1 MTSLGIAPEAQLV
14 IMKVFDQ
21 GGNCYF
27 DYLIAAIED
36 AITLGVD
43 CANLSLGL
51 SSGPYYYEG
60 VTEVYDAATAAGISV
75 CVSAGNDGFTGIE
88 SLWGDE
94 QIKST
99 SVSSGTLG
107 MPGTFDSVLTVAS
120 AENEGVKWFF
130 ATGVL
135 GWYNKR
141 QGSDQYMNVSE
152 IENVPEGKG
161 FYENLR
167 PTEDLVGGT
176 YGYTESIKNSNGQIV
191 YVPFEG
197 GQRRLHYCGGKGRR
211 RSRRR
216 VLRPDSRR
224 GSRVGLCGC

>member
-1 MTSLGIAPEAQLV
+1 
-14 IMKVFDQ
+14 
-21 GGNCYF
+21 
-27 DYLIAAIED
+27 
-36 AITLGVD
+36 
-43 CANLSLGL
+43 
-51 SSGPYYYEG
+51 
-60 VTEVYDAATAAGISV
+60 
-75 CVSAGNDGFTGIE
+75 
-88 SLWGDE
+88 
-94 QIKST
+94 
-99 SVSSGTLG
+99 

-197 GQRRLHYCGGKGRR
+197 GNG
-211 RSRRR
+211 
-216 VLRPDSRR
+216 DSIIAAAKAA
-224 GSRVGLCGC
+224 GAAGVVFYDPTPAEEGRVGLCGC